1 MPRFYFHLHDDLDA
15 VDEEGVECV
24 DRETAMARA
33 EGEARQLA
41 AEEVRR
47 GELHLDHSIVV
58 ADDRGQVIATVMF
71 RDCVLIKG

>member
-33 EGEARQLA
+33 EGRRGNWPQKRFGVASFIWTTA
-41 AEEVRR
+41 SSWPMIEVR
-47 GELHLDHSIVV
+47 
-58 ADDRGQVIATVMF
+58 
-71 RDCVLIKG
+71 

>member
-1 MPRFYFHLHDDLDA
+1 
-15 VDEEGVECV
+15 
-24 DRETAMARA
+24 
-33 EGEARQLA
+33 LA